1 MRERDAQLELPRRR
15 PVGQYENVDCDS
27 SDTSSTIYSKEIEI
41 AQIDSALNLSRTQ
54 SIASEDSFDEKS
66 ITSSKNSSYNESFN
80 ERKKKIMD
88 FENKKLM
95 TKVEIFER
103 NINETKGVTDL
114 PKNKPVF
121 KTDGIKNSVQKMSN
135 TIDSYLKDKMTT
147 ASENNIFEATQF
159 TEVKKAPSALCIRDN
174 EVEIRNTYDAINLK
188 QQRVSLPDNGYS
200 SSVNGSTY
208 RRGEFTGREDN
219 SKKLS
224 LGKFFFSIYLHK
236 KKIHLS

>member
-54 SIASEDSFDEKS
+54 SNASEDSFDEKS
-66 ITSSKNSSYNESFN
+66 QTSSKNSSYNESFN
-80 ERKKKIMD
+80 ERKKKIID
-88 FENKKLM
+88 FENNKLM

-103 NINETKGVTDL
+103 NINETKGVSDL

-147 ASENNIFEATQF
+147 ASENNIFEASQF
-159 TEVKKAPSALCIRDN
+159 VETKKAPCLRDS

-188 QQRVSLPDNGYS
+188 QQRISLPDNGMSYS
-200 SSVNGSTY
+200 GSVNGSTY
-208 RRGEFTGREDN
+208 RRGEFAGREDN

-224 LGKFFFSIYLHK
+224 LGEFFFFFLFN
-236 KKIHLS
+236 

>member
-41 AQIDSALNLSRTQ
+41 AQIDSVLNQSRTQ
-54 SIASEDSFDEKS
+54 SIASEDSFDEKTT
-66 ITSSKNSSYNESFN
+66 TSSKNSSYNESFN

-88 FENKKLM
+88 FENNKLM

-103 NINETKGVTDL
+103 NINETKGISDL
-114 PKNKPVF
+114 PKKQPIF

-147 ASENNIFEATQF
+147 ASENNIFEASQF
-159 TEVKKAPSALCIRDN
+159 VESKKAPSALCDS
-174 EVEIRNTYDAINLK
+174 EVEIRNTYDSVNLK
-188 QQRVSLPDNGYS
+188 QQRASLPDNGLLSYGG
-200 SSVNGSTY
+200 SVNGSTY
-208 RRGEFTGREDN
+208 SRRGEFAGREDN

-224 LGKFFFSIYLHK
+224 LGEFFFFNFCITYKL
-236 KKIHLS
+236 